1 MNSEGKLYVIRHA
14 DMGKEYDKFCQSR
27 VDTLPSKNALLAKKR
42 QAREHLKN
50 KEVKKIYSSPLPRAI
65 QTAQIIA
72 KELDIKEIIIEDLF
86 NDLDFGYFTS
96 RRPSKI
102 KEIQPEMYD
111 ERNFF
116 RYEVALKGGESLA
129 DLEKRVRFGLK
140 KINNETQENVII
152 VTHGSVITMIHKVIH
167 NRDYYEFYPHVEEGS
182 YEKIFNF

>member
-1 MNSEGKLYVIRHA
+1 MNFEGKLYVVRHA
-14 DMGKEYDKFCQSR
+14 DMGKEYDQFCQSR
-27 VDTLPSKNALLAKKR
+27 VDILPSRNALLAKR
-42 QAREHLKN
+42 GQARKHLKN
-50 KEVKKIYSSPLPRAI
+50 IGVNKIYSSPLPRAI
-65 QTAQIIA
+65 QTAHIIA
-72 KELDIKEIIIEDLF
+72 KELDIKEIIVEDSF

-96 RRPSKI
+96 RRPSEI
-102 KEIQPEMYD
+102 KKVQPEMYD

-129 DLEKRVRFGLK
+129 DLEKRVRSGLK
-140 KINNETQENVII
+140 KINNKTQENVIL